1 MDATPTYRV
10 KDWARHFEN
19 AESRRCKHM
28 LWIAVPTK
36 MTGRGFR
43 RVAASEANTRILG
56 AWLLMLQLAA
66 GGNPRG
72 TLAANDGPYTA
83 EDMALLT
90 GFPSADFRAAIE
102 VLTRQDV
109 GWLEVAPG
117 DARVTPGCCPGNA
130 RATLHDITGH
140 DMTLQ
145 DITLQD
151 SLKNYISLA
160 DDLPGGSVARAGE
173 DVQKCV
179 LSENPG
185 DAATLPCPNPP
196 ERGSGEAGAQEA
208 AAQPEDP
215 AEKIK
220 TKAEGCPAREIAL
233 AWNEAVAATS
243 IPQVRDLTPAR
254 RTTLRGMWAWLDGDR
269 AERLSACRA
278 IFGRVAASAF
288 CRGETGGTWIAS
300 FDWAIAPSNRVK
312 ILEGRYDDRP
322 ITSKRR

>member
-1 MDATPTYRV
+1 MDTTPTYRI
-10 KDWARHFEN
+10 KDWALHFES

-43 RVAASEANTRILG
+43 RVAASDANTRVIG

-66 GGNPRG
+66 GGTPRG
-72 TLAANDGPYTA
+72 TLAANDCPYTA

-102 VLTRQDV
+102 LLTRPEV

-117 DARVTPGCCPGNA
+117 AARVTPGCCPGMPGHA
-130 RATLHDITGH
+130 RATLH

-145 DITLQD
+145 DITLHD
-151 SLKNYISLA
+151 SLKNYLSLA
-160 DDLPGGSVARAGE
+160 DDLPAGSVARAGA
-173 DVQKCV
+173 DGQKCV
-179 LSENPG
+179 LSENRG
-185 DAATLPCPNPP
+185 EVATLPCTSPA
-196 ERGSGEAGAQEA
+196 ECGSGEAGAQETA
-208 AAQPEDP
+208 TPPEGP
-215 AEKIK
+215 PEKIK
-220 TKAEGCPAREIAL
+220 TKAEDCPAREIAL

-243 IPQVRDLTPAR
+243 LPQVRDLTPAR